1 MELFFKKEIYIF
13 FIQIKYYIFK
23 NFRYSKPDSVYDLMF
38 LNHYIFK
45 NFRYSKPDSVYDLMF
60 LNHL

>member
-1 MELFFKKEIYIF
+1 MTEKMIS
-13 FIQIKYYIFK
+13 QIK
-23 NFRYSKPDSVYDLMF
+23 D
-38 LNHYIFK
+38 YIFK